1 MMKRDF
7 NWCLMR
13 KMLIFVAVFVLEPTQ
28 CVGENAPKHTYE
40 TVRIAEGITAFIAS
54 ESNTDIVS
62 GNSVAIVGDNGVLV
76 VDSTNFPSQARQM
89 IDEIKRMTNEPVRF
103 VVHTHWHLDHLM
115 GDAAYRAAFPGVIFV
130 STAATK
136 KAIVER
142 DPKYLK
148 FADFGPQYAAN
159 LRKQLREGKDEEG
172 KPLTDADRK
181 YLTDFANSVDFAIG
195 EFKQATLVAPDLT
208 FDHDLTINLGRREV
222 KVLFLGRGNTGGDAV
237 IFVPDSK
244 VVMAGDLLV
253 FPTPYSYGSYL
264 TEWIQTLAK
273 VKALGASV
281 IVPGH
286 GPVEHDYSYLDLVSS
301 LLQSVVTQV
310 QQAESQGLKL
320 EDVRKKVD
328 LSTFEKR
335 FAGDDHDRRVA
346 FRSGFTQPA
355 VERAYQET
363 KFGDEE

>member
-1 MMKRDF
+1 
-7 NWCLMR
+7 MR
-13 KMLIFVAVFVLEPTQ
+13 RILILVTLFAVDLTQ
-28 CVGENAPKHTYE
+28 CIGENAPKHTYE
-40 TVRIAEGITAFIAS
+40 AVRIAEGITAFIAS
-54 ESNTDIVS
+54 ESNTDVVS
-62 GNSVAIVGDNGVLV
+62 GNSVAIIGDNGALV
-76 VDSTNFPSQARQM
+76 VDSTNFPSHARQM
-89 IDEIKRMTNEPVRF
+89 IDAIKRTTNQPVRF

-115 GDAAYRAAFPGVIFV
+115 GDAAYRAAFPGVTIV

-148 FADFGPQYAAN
+148 LGETGPGYAAS
-159 LRKQLREGKDEEG
+159 LRKQVREGKDEEG

-181 YLTDFANSVDFAIG
+181 YLTDFANSVDFATG
-195 EFKQATLVAPDLT
+195 EFKQATLIPPDLT
-208 FDHDLTINLGRREV
+208 FDRNLTISLGRREV
-222 KVLFLGRGNTGGDAV
+222 QVLFLGRGNTAGDAV

-244 VVMAGDLLV
+244 VVITGDLLV
-253 FPTPYSYGSYL
+253 FPTPYSFGSYL

-273 VKALGASV
+273 IKALGASV

-301 LLQSVVTQV
+301 LLQSVITQV
-310 QQAESQGLKL
+310 QQAENQGLKL

-328 LSTFEKR
+328 LSTFENT
-335 FAGDDHDRRVA
+335 FAGNDHDRRLA
-346 FRSGFTQPA
+346 FQSGFTQPA
-355 VERAYQET
+355 VERAYQEA